1 MMETVPSPSQR
12 CVRRSRC
19 VALTPSGHAH
29 VSLHY
34 VAHACSQFDANLKD
48 KTRKMLEERFEAG
61 FVFDADEWAKGAKGE
76 AAVEPTAEE
85 PVAAAEPVAAV
96 EEGTKTDMGMRYNTL
111 RASPA
116 DATFKLAVVQFK
128 VDLIDV

>member
-1 MMETVPSPSQR
+1 
-12 CVRRSRC
+12 
-19 VALTPSGHAH
+19 
-29 VSLHY
+29 
-34 VAHACSQFDANLKD
+34 
-48 KTRKMLEERFEAG
+48 MLEERFEAG